1 MYEVAKQY
9 YSKYGNIHIPQ
20 GKKYKKYEL
29 GSWIHTQRRKRVDG
43 GLAKEK
49 IEKLDMLGIRWNPE
63 KDRWEEYYQA
73 AKMFYE
79 QIGNLDIPGS
89 YCVDGLQLGRWISVQ
104 RQAYNGREDCN
115 LDDAQIRRLEE
126 IGMLWEVSSGFQ
138 TSFNEQA
145 IYYYVTQIYPN
156 AINRYAKLGVEIDIY
171 ISELKLGIEY
181 DGEHWHRDKILEDN
195 QKDEICNKNDIKLI
209 RIREARL
216 VETSHADNYVLCDT
230 ELKSL
235 EKVLT
240 DIFVKY
246 FSSDITIDILSD
258 SGSIIEY
265 KNYINDPWYI
275 NYNAARNY
283 FETYGNL
290 NVKKGYK
297 TEDGLNLAQWLAYQ
311 RQSRKGN
318 NSSILSD
325 EQINMLSEIGMIW
338 DKNEFRWEQ
347 GYEIAC
353 EFYKE
358 FGHLEVKQDLIYME
372 YKLGKWINMQ
382 RLAYNSD
389 SSRKNLSQIQIN
401 RLEKIGMIWHAD
413 ELNWN
418 RAFEYAKEFYEEYGH
433 FNIPRNY
440 SVGKWNVGYWLKN
453 QKTADKKKTLR
464 EDRKEKLVKIGF
476 N

>member
-1 MYEVAKQY
+1 M
-9 YSKYGNIHIPQ
+9 
-20 GKKYKKYEL
+20 
-29 GSWIHTQRRKRVDG
+29 
-43 GLAKEK
+43 
-49 IEKLDMLGIRWNPE
+49 
-63 KDRWEEYYQA
+63 
-73 AKMFYE
+73 
-79 QIGNLDIPGS
+79 
-89 YCVDGLQLGRWISVQ
+89 
-104 RQAYNGREDCN
+104 
-115 LDDAQIRRLEE
+115 
-126 IGMLWEVSSGFQ
+126 
-138 TSFNEQA
+138 
-145 IYYYVTQIYPN
+145 
-156 AINRYAKLGVEIDIY
+156 
-171 ISELKLGIEY
+171 
-181 DGEHWHRDKILEDN
+181 
-195 QKDEICNKNDIKLI
+195 
-209 RIREARL
+209 
-216 VETSHADNYVLCDT
+216 
-230 ELKSL
+230 
-235 EKVLT
+235 
-240 DIFVKY
+240 KY

>member
-1 MYEVAKQY
+1 M
-9 YSKYGNIHIPQ
+9 
-20 GKKYKKYEL
+20 
-29 GSWIHTQRRKRVDG
+29 
-43 GLAKEK
+43 
-49 IEKLDMLGIRWNPE
+49 
-63 KDRWEEYYQA
+63 
-73 AKMFYE
+73 
-79 QIGNLDIPGS
+79 
-89 YCVDGLQLGRWISVQ
+89 
-104 RQAYNGREDCN
+104 
-115 LDDAQIRRLEE
+115 
-126 IGMLWEVSSGFQ
+126 
-138 TSFNEQA
+138 
-145 IYYYVTQIYPN
+145 
-156 AINRYAKLGVEIDIY
+156 
-171 ISELKLGIEY
+171 
-181 DGEHWHRDKILEDN
+181 
-195 QKDEICNKNDIKLI
+195 
-209 RIREARL
+209 
-216 VETSHADNYVLCDT
+216 
-230 ELKSL
+230 
-235 EKVLT
+235 
-240 DIFVKY
+240 KY

-258 SGSIIEY
+258 SGSSIEY
-265 KNYINDPWYI
+265 KNYINNPWYI

-318 NSSILSD
+318 NSSILSE

-338 DKNEFRWEQ
+338 DKKEFRWEQ

-433 FNIPRNY
+433 LRIEKDYCVEDFNLGLWIQSQRR
-440 SVGKWNVGYWLKN
+440 L
-453 QKTADKKKTLR
+453 KKKALP
-464 EDRKEKLVKIGF
+464 K
-476 N
+476 